1 MVICRGKGSS
11 LILEQVK
18 TCSKMRLDP
27 FSFFPITNPVAMRK
41 LGGVIA
47 DASEPSSVIY
57 LQGDLG
63 AGKTTLVRGFLRSL
77 GYLGHVRSP
86 TFNLFEVYQIKT
98 KVICHFDLYRLTNPE
113 ELIYIG
119 ISDYFTEKNICLIE
133 WPEHGKG
140 FLQPADLVCK
150 FNFIPGKRG
159 RDVEIIATSS
169 KGRRMLKKII
179 QKKDV

>member
-1 MVICRGKGSS
+1 MQLTISNS
-11 LILEQVK
+11 I
-18 TCSKMRLDP
+18 
-27 FSFFPITNPVAMRK
+27 AMRK
-41 LGGVIA
+41 LGGIIA
-47 DASEPSSVIY
+47 SVSEPGCVIY

-86 TFNLFEVYQIKT
+86 TFNLFEVYQVRT

-119 ISDYFTEKNICLIE
+119 ASDYFTEKNICLIE

-140 FLQPADLVCK
+140 FLKHADLICK
-150 FNFIPGKRG
+150 IDFVPGGKG
-159 RDVEIIATSS
+159 RSVEAIAVSS
-169 KGRRMLKKII
+169 KGKIMAKKFE
-179 QKKDV
+179 KK